1 VEGTS
6 DLRVSDQDRDRA
18 AQQLREHF
26 AAGRITEEELNE
38 RIQSAYHA
46 RTQHELTAL
55 LSDLP
60 ALPATPQEAKAE
72 LRARRRHLQRRLVQE
87 AGGAATPFLICTVIW
102 VAAGATGGFWPIF
115 AAIPLILMLARNGW
129 LLYGPSPELDRVE
142 RALDRQ
148 ADRGPQH
155 RGPPHHRHGRRM

>member
-1 VEGTS
+1 MEGTS
-6 DLRVSDQDRDRA
+6 DLRVSDQDRESA
-18 AQQLREHF
+18 THQLREHF
-26 AAGRITEEELNE
+26 AAGRISEEELNE
-38 RIQSAYHA
+38 RIQSAYQA
-46 RTQHELTAL
+46 RTQQELSAL

-60 ALPATPQEAKAE
+60 ALPATPQEARAE

-102 VAAGATGGFWPIF
+102 VAAGATGVFWPIF
-115 AAIPLILMLARNGW
+115 AAIPLILLLVRNGW

-148 ADRGPQH
+148 THRGPPYQ
-155 RGPPHHRHGRRM
+155 GPPHHRHRRRM